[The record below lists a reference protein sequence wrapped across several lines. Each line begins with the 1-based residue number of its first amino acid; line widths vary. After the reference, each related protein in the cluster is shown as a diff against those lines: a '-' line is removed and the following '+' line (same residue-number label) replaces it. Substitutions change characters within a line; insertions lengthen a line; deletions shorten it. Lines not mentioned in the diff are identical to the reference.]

1 MLGCTYMNY
10 LFNSIHH
17 SINFY
22 GFVQSKY
29 VEFIHYM
36 KTKAFEHKLIYYA
49 SYDLNTQE
57 YIVTQNYDSVW
68 YILYFYITNYL
79 FKLNYAGLSYT
90 DLDFLIK
97 IQDMVI
103 ITTYVLN
110 GREYRAIYD
119 EQKKYDWDAKYK
131 IVYAFT
137 DKNDD
142 ITHSLNS
149 FKNSVAL
156 FKLSPQH
163 IYNIVTH
170 YEEKYKRKHIKEIN
184 YMRDDTFEEIALKEI
199 VS

>member
-1 MLGCTYMNY
+1 
-10 LFNSIHH
+10 
-17 SINFY
+17 
-22 GFVQSKY
+22 
-29 VEFIHYM
+29 M

-49 SYDLNTQE
+49 SYDLKTQE

-90 DLDFLIK
+90 DLEFLIK
-97 IQDMVI
+97 VQDMI
-103 ITTYVLN
+103 IVTSYILS
-110 GREYRAIYD
+110 GKEYHAIYD
-119 EQKKYDWDAKYK
+119 EHKTYDRDAKYK

-142 ITHSLNS
+142 ITQSLNS

-170 YEEKYKRKHIKEIN
+170 YEEKHKRKHIKEIN